1 MTDEDNSRVVIIVK
15 IRFIAKLRFISS
27 KLDKFMEIKET
38 SDSKMAEF
46 MMDGAIFTI
55 TRTIIGTVRQVF
67 IRFSDGRSGKWRVQ
81 EQD

>member
-1 MTDEDNSRVVIIVK
+1 
-15 IRFIAKLRFISS
+15 
-27 KLDKFMEIKET
+27 METKET

-67 IRFSDGRSGKWRVQ
+67 IRFSDGRSGKGRVQ